1 MDISRRAL
9 IKTASGLACLG
20 SLGTLGLARPAWAED
35 FTMKLTTT
43 ASNDLDSEWLT
54 LLKQGVE
61 AASSGKIKANV
72 YPASQLGSAETTIE
86 GVTMGTVEVT
96 LNASGVYEGLEPRFA
111 VLSVPGVVSSMSQGA
126 KVYADPA
133 VRERLGLIAKSKGV
147 EVITAMMHS
156 PVGIVSRKPI
166 KTLADFKGMKIRV
179 PGSALLIEQL
189 KELGASPVAMSL
201 GEVLPAFQNGTIDG
215 VYAGTT
221 IFSALKYYDISKNL
235 TLLPGTFIV
244 MLGLIN
250 SDFMDGLGPLAK
262 TVRDEAHKADVAG
275 ATWGEQDVANAR
287 AAWEKN
293 GGQTISL
300 PDADAK
306 QYLDIVVPTALKHLS
321 ADAKADYE
329 VLKTASTKYT

>member
-1 MDISRRAL
+1 MEISRRAL
-9 IKTASGLACLG
+9 IRTASGLACVGGLG
-20 SLGTLGLARPAWAED
+20 GFGLVRPAWAED

-43 ASNDLDSEWLT
+43 ASNDLDAEWLT

-61 AASSGKIKANV
+61 SASGGRIRANV

-111 VLSVPGVVSSMSQGA
+111 VLAVPGVVTSMAHGA

-133 VRERLGLIAKSKGV
+133 VRERLNAIAKSKGV

-156 PVGIVSRKPI
+156 PVGIVSRRPI
-166 KTLADFKGMKIRV
+166 NNLADFKGQKIRV

-221 IFSALKYYDISKNL
+221 IFSALKYYDISKSL

-250 SDFMDGLGPLAK
+250 SDFLEQLGPLAK
-262 TVRDEAHKADVAG
+262 TVHDEAHKADA
-275 ATWGEQDVANAR
+275 AAAPWGEQDVANAR
-287 AAWEKN
+287 ATWEKN
-293 GGQTISL
+293 GGQTITL

-306 QYLDIVVPTALKHLS
+306 QYLDIVVPTALKALS
-321 ADAKADYE
+321 ADAKADYD
-329 VLKTASTKYT
+329 VLKATAAKYA

>member
-1 MDISRRAL
+1 MEISRRAL
-9 IKTASGLACLG
+9 MRSASGLACLG
-20 SLGTLGLARPAWAED
+20 ALGLARRAWAED

-43 ASNDLDSEWLT
+43 ASNDLDTEWLT

-61 AASSGKIKANV
+61 SSSGGKIKANV

-86 GVTMGTVEVT
+86 GVTMGTVEVA

-111 VLSVPGVVSSMSQGA
+111 VLAVPGVVTSMAQGA

-133 VRERLGLIAKSKGV
+133 VRDRLNAIAKGKGV

-166 KTLADFKGMKIRV
+166 KTLADFNGMKIRV

-189 KELGASPVAMSL
+189 KQLGASPIAMSL

-221 IFSALKYYDISKNL
+221 IFSALKYYDISKNM

-250 SDFMDGLGPLAK
+250 GYFL
-262 TVRDEAHKADVAG
+262 
-275 ATWGEQDVANAR
+275 
-287 AAWEKN
+287 
-293 GGQTISL
+293 
-300 PDADAK
+300 
-306 QYLDIVVPTALKHLS
+306 
-321 ADAKADYE
+321 
-329 VLKTASTKYT
+329 